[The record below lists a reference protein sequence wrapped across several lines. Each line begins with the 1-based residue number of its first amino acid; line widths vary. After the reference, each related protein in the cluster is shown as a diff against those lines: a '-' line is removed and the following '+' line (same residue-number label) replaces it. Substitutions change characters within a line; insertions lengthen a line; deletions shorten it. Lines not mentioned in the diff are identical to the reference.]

1 VSSTEN
7 LVKGLDQSGGRSTQ
21 GELSQVLRHWNVVR
35 SREILPMPLPRA
47 VARINRWVTNR
58 LLTGLATRLPGFG
71 VVIHIGRRSRR
82 QYRTPVN
89 VFRRGDRFIFA
100 LTYGLNSD
108 WVRNVLAEGGCALE
122 TRGRTLRLSRPRLFH
137 DESRYAVPAPVR
149 LVLGIV
155 NVYDFLELTLDD
167 EGSTHAID
175 AA

>member
-1 VSSTEN
+1 
-7 LVKGLDQSGGRSTQ
+7 
-21 GELSQVLRHWNVVR
+21 
-35 SREILPMPLPRA
+35 MPLPRA